1 MTKEFLGLTK
11 STEIRNLDE
20 IIQYSTILTFF
31 INNKV
36 FNHDILH
43 FVVQLPTR

>member
-36 FNHDILH
+36 FNNNILH